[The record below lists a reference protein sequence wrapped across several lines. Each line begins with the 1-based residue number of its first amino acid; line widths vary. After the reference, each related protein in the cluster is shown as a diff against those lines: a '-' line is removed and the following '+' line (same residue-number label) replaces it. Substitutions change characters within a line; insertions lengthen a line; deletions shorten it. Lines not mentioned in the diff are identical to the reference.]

1 VSRSRLPRLGLALLA
16 GVVSTAALALSAP
29 PSAGWKADPDEQFLL
44 EVAIRQMR
52 LGDGARA
59 YATPDGVCVILADVV
74 AALDLP
80 VTVDQA
86 AGTASG
92 WVFAEA
98 NRFLIDRRAGSTTI
112 RGIDGAL
119 PPHAIR
125 DAPEGWCVDTAALSH
140 WLDIEVKANT
150 AGSLLML
157 RSEAKLPLELARE
170 RRDRAAGL
178 LRKASF
184 DLGKLPKVALPYRM
198 WRPPVADFML
208 SAGLLRDK
216 RTGTRFDRGAAVLGA
231 GEFGGFSWES
241 RAGSDDRGRPNLLR
255 LRAYRSD
262 PDGGL
267 LGPLEATSAAAGD
280 VDGFVSPLSGG
291 SVSGRGATVTN
302 RPLHLLASFD
312 RTSFAGELPAG
323 WDAEL
328 YRNGQLVAFAAGGSD
343 GRYRFDDVALLYGDN
358 QFEIVSYGPQG
369 QVRRRRELASVGQEF
384 VPPGKTW
391 YWAGIVDPERD
402 LFGLNGRSALPD
414 ASGPRGT
421 LALEHGFDQ
430 RTSGGLLVQSL
441 MLGGRRVTWTEA
453 TLRRSL
459 GAALLEFGAA
469 RNGDG
474 GRAFRAQAL
483 ARLGPVNLS
492 GQSLFA
498 DEFSVAGTG
507 LLAKADH
514 RLTADVPVK
523 LGRTLLP
530 VQADLRY
537 RRLEGGSS
545 QLEANTRT
553 FFQLSRFN
561 LALGA
566 KLLRTDSGGGKRA
579 PDQITVG
586 AIGSGKVRGV
596 RMRGVLD
603 WRLGWRSGL
612 QRAEVA
618 AYWNGGDRA
627 DWEGGLGWDG
637 DYRRAR
643 SRVGYVRRFAGLAGN
658 LSVEAASDGSLA
670 AGLGLSFSLGS
681 GGGRPRFSREPLA
694 IAGNIEA
701 NVYRDLDGNGRRDPG
716 EPAEP
721 DAVITAG
728 LQLAERPTDAG
739 GRATLAGL
747 QTYRPVAVG
756 VDTSSLKDPS
766 LAPAKAAQVV
776 VPRAGVVAHVDIPLV
791 GAGSLEGML
800 LKDGGSGFEGL
811 DLELIDEDGHVVATT
826 RSDYDGFFLF
836 ERVTYGRY
844 RLRLTEAS
852 AKVAG
857 VAAALEGGIIVSDGT
872 PGVRLGPKRLSRSSD
887 RIASADPAP

>member
-1 VSRSRLPRLGLALLA
+1 VSRLPLSRLGLALLA
-16 GVVSTAALALSAP
+16 GVASTAALGVGAP
-29 PSAGWKADPDEQFLL
+29 RSAGWKADPDEQFLL
-44 EVAIRQMR
+44 EISIRQMR
-52 LGDGARA
+52 LGEGARA
-59 YATPDGVCVILADVV
+59 YATPEGVCLIFADVV

-86 AGTASG
+86 GGTAGG
-92 WVFAEA
+92 WVFKED
-98 NRFLIDRRAGSTTI
+98 NRFAIDRRSRSATI
-112 RGIDGAL
+112 RGVEEAL
-119 PPHAIR
+119 PPHAVR

-140 WLDIEVKANT
+140 WLGIEAKANT
-150 AGSLLML
+150 AGSLLLL

-170 RRDRAAGL
+170 RRDRAANL
-178 LRKASF
+178 LRKTSF
-184 DLGKLPKVALPYRM
+184 DLGKLPKVPLPYRM
-198 WRPPVADFML
+198 WRAPAADFML
-208 SAGLLRDK
+208 STGLLHDK
-216 RTGTRFDRGAAVLGA
+216 RNGTRFERGAAVLGA
-231 GEFGGFSWES
+231 GELGGISWES
-241 RAGSDDRGRPNLLR
+241 RAGTDVRGRPNVFR

-267 LGPLEATSAAAGD
+267 LGPFGATSAAAGD
-280 VDGFVSPLSGG
+280 VDGYVSPLSGG
-291 SVSGRGATVTN
+291 GVSGRGGSITN
-302 RPLHLLASFD
+302 RPLHLLANFD
-312 RTSFAGELPAG
+312 RTSFTGELPAG

-328 YRNGQLVAFAAGGSD
+328 YRNGQLVAFAAGASD

-391 YWAGIVDPERD
+391 YWAGIVVPDRA
-402 LFGLNGRSALPD
+402 LFGLDGRSDLPD
-414 ASGPRGT
+414 TIGPRGT
-421 LALEHGFDQ
+421 LALEHGFGQ

-441 MLGGRRVTWTEA
+441 MLGSRRVTWTEA

-459 GAALLEFGAA
+459 GPALLEVGAA

-483 ARLGPVNLS
+483 AKLGPVNLS

-498 DEFSVAGTG
+498 DEFSLAGTG

-523 LGRTLLP
+523 LGRTVLP

-537 RRLEGGSS
+537 RLLTGGSS
-545 QLEANTRT
+545 QLEANART
-553 FFQLSRFN
+553 SLQLSRFN

-566 KLLRTDSGGGKRA
+566 KLLRTDGGGGERG
-579 PDQITVG
+579 PNQISLG
-586 AIGSGKVRGV
+586 AIGSGNVRGV
-596 RMRGVLD
+596 RVRGALD

-612 QRAEVA
+612 QRAEIA
-618 AYWNGGDRA
+618 AYWNGGERA
-627 DWEGGLGWDG
+627 DWEGGVGWDA
-637 DYRRAR
+637 DFRRAR
-643 SRVGYVRRFAGLAGN
+643 ARLGYVRRLAGLAGN
-658 LSVEAASDGSLA
+658 LSMEAASDGSLA

-701 NVYRDLDGNGRRDPG
+701 AVFRDLDGNGRRDPG
-716 EPAEP
+716 EPAEA
-721 DAVITAG
+721 DAVVTAG
-728 LQLAERPTDAG
+728 LRLAERPTDAA
-739 GRATLAGL
+739 GRVTLAGL
-747 QTYRPVAVG
+747 QAYRAVAVG

-776 VPRAGVVAHVDIPLV
+776 VPRAGIVAHVDIPLV

-811 DLELIDEDGHVVATT
+811 DLELIDEDGHAVATT

-836 ERVTYGRY
+836 DRVTYGRY

-857 VAAALEGGIIVSDGT
+857 VAAELEGDILVSDGT
-872 PGVRLGPKRLSRSSD
+872 PGVRLGPKRLSRSPD
-887 RIASADPAP
+887 RIASVEPAP